1 MCSFVC
7 VSAAIDYYL
16 VTVRT
21 GSPPPDITLTNGRTR
36 LLLQNYRRGRDGRFY
51 QFLNH
56 RRGRR
61 RSRRRNHRRG
71 RRRDS
76 RRNRRRLV

>member
-1 MCSFVC
+1 MCSFIR

-16 VTVRT
+16 ITVRI

-36 LLLQNYRRGRDGRFY
+36 LLLQNRRHD
-51 QFLNH
+51 
-56 RRGRR
+56 
-61 RSRRRNHRRG
+61 RRRNHRRG